1 MRERGRKCKV
11 SCECARAR
19 VCVCVPMRVR
29 VSKSE
34 QVGANLFK
42 NVLVHPLASTLEPKT
57 MSLTKC
63 L

>member
-19 VCVCVPMRVR
+19 VCVCVR